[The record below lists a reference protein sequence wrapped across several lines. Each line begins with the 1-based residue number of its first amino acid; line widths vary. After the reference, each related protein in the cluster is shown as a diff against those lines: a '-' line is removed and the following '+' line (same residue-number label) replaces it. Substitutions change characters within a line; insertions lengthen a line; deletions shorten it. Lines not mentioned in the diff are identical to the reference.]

1 MATNVENQGATFSIT
16 DTKLYVPVVTLSTQE
31 NAKLLEQL
39 KSGFKR
45 TINWNKYQAK
55 VSTERPNQY
64 LDFLIDQSLQG
75 VNRLFVLPFEDE
87 AQRTS
92 YKRYYFPNRAIKNYN
107 VMIDGQNFFDQPIR
121 NNLITYNNIPKIS
134 TDQGDDYTTGCLLDY
149 IYFKNYYKM
158 IAIGLS
164 KQPARDADPKAIQQI
179 NFTGNIENQSTIFF
193 VGEGAKETV
202 LDFSQGTVEVF

>member
-1 MATNVENQGATFSIT
+1 MATNVANQGATFSIT

-55 VSTERPNQY
+55 VSKERPNQY

-75 VNRLFVLPFEDE
+75 VNRLFLLPFEDE
-87 AQRTS
+87 AQS
-92 YKRYYFPNRAIKNYN
+92 YKRYYFPNRATKNY

-164 KQPARDADPKAIQQI
+164 KQPALDADPKAIQQI

-193 VGEGAKETV
+193 VSEEAKETV
-202 LDFSQGTVEVF
+202 LDFSQGTVKVF